1 LLAIYGTTAMTDVYS
16 DRITKAAGEIL
27 FVAPADADSR
37 DDYFRKILDDLPA
50 AIYVTDAHGRITY
63 FNEAAATLWGHRPTI
78 GTSEWCGSWKL
89 FWPDGRALPHGDC
102 PMAIA
107 IKEKRQVRGMEAIA
121 ERPDGTRVPF
131 VPYPTPLFDAAGE
144 LIGAVNM
151 LIDIT
156 DRKRAEEIKQRL
168 AAIVQFSDDAII
180 SKNLQGTI
188 ESWNA
193 GAERIFGYT
202 ANEAIGQS
210 IEILIPPDRLG
221 EEPKIIGHIR
231 RGERV
236 DHYETVRRRKDGS
249 LIDISLTVSPIM
261 DENGAVI
268 GASKIARDITERH
281 RAQEQRELLFREM
294 DHRIRNLFTL
304 AGSVVTLSARSA
316 DTPKELTTIVMD
328 RLDAL
333 ARAHALTLPKRSDG
347 SAQVEQPTTLQALI
361 RTIVSPYE
369 EKGASPRVEISGP
382 DIPVAASLATGF
394 ALLLHEFATNAA
406 KYGALSTPSGRINI
420 ACSEVDD
427 LVSLTWTESG
437 GPHIDKPPV
446 GEGFGSQLA
455 HTTITGR
462 LGGTL
467 SREWNANGLTIRL
480 LVARQR
486 LV

>member
-1 LLAIYGTTAMTDVYS
+1 MTDVYS
-16 DRITKAAGEIL
+16 DRVAKASAEII
-27 FVAPADADSR
+27 FAAPPEADSR
-37 DDYFRKILDDLPA
+37 EGSSRKILDDLPA
-50 AIYVTDAHGRITY
+50 AIYVTDALGRITY

-102 PMAIA
+102 PMAMA

-131 VPYPTPLFDAAGE
+131 VPYPTPLFDAAGR

-180 SKNLQGTI
+180 SKNLEGII

-193 GAERIFGYT
+193 GAERIFGYS

-210 IEILIPPDRLG
+210 IEILIPPDRLS

-249 LIDISLTVSPIM
+249 LIDISLTVSPIR
-261 DENGAVI
+261 DENGTVI

-316 DTPKELTTIVMD
+316 DTPKELTTIVRD

-347 SAQVEQPTTLQALI
+347 SAQIEQPTTLQTLI

-369 EKGASPRVEISGP
+369 EKGVSPRVEISGP

-427 LVSLTWTESG
+427 LVSLVWTESG

-455 HTTITGR
+455 HATITGR

-480 LVARQR
+480 LVARER

>member
-1 LLAIYGTTAMTDVYS
+1 MTDTFTIRPSIPGGV
-16 DRITKAAGEIL
+16 IL
-27 FVAPADADSR
+27 RAAPADADSH

-63 FNEAAATLWGHRPTI
+63 FNEAAATLWGHRPII

-131 VPYPTPLFDAAGE
+131 VPHPTPLFDAAGE

-180 SKNLQGTI
+180 SKNLQGII

-210 IEILIPPDRLG
+210 IEIMILPDRLS

-249 LIDISLTVSPIM
+249 LINISLTVSPIM

-294 DHRIRNLFTL
+294 T
-304 AGSVVTLSARSA
+304 T
-316 DTPKELTTIVMD
+316 ELEICS
-328 RLDAL
+328 RW
-333 ARAHALTLPKRSDG
+333 R
-347 SAQVEQPTTLQALI
+347 E
-361 RTIVSPYE
+361 
-369 EKGASPRVEISGP
+369 AS
-382 DIPVAASLATGF
+382 
-394 ALLLHEFATNAA
+394 
-406 KYGALSTPSGRINI
+406 
-420 ACSEVDD
+420 
-427 LVSLTWTESG
+427 
-437 GPHIDKPPV
+437 
-446 GEGFGSQLA
+446 
-455 HTTITGR
+455 
-462 LGGTL
+462 
-467 SREWNANGLTIRL
+467 
-480 LVARQR
+480 
-486 LV
+486 